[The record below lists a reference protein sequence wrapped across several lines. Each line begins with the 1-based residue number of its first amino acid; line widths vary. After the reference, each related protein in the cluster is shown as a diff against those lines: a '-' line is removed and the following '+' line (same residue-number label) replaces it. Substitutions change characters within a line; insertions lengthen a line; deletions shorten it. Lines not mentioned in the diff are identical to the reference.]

1 MIKSSIDKNFYFSP
15 SVFLFPL
22 LFVMVMWICFY
33 ANLHYFPE
41 MHEFGILPKTLKG
54 LRGVPLH
61 VFIHGSF
68 KHLLNNSIPIFF
80 LIMALNYFYRQQFWK
95 VLFLGILFSG
105 IGTWLIG
112 RNSYHIGAS
121 SLVYCLVSFIFFKGI
136 LSKYYRLV
144 ALSLT
149 IVLLYGGIIW
159 YMFPN
164 AETLKGNVSWEGHF
178 AGFVTGLT
186 MGIFIKTPQ
195 FEKPIFY
202 DWERPDFDP
211 SDKPFFKQFDENGN
225 FINPPKPEPELEII
239 EETEVDS
246 YFKSSVRVIYEF
258 LKMK

>member
-1 MIKSSIDKNFYFSP
+1 MIKSSIDKNFYFSA
-15 SVFLFPL
+15 SVFVLPV
-22 LFVMVMWICFY
+22 LFVMLMWISFY

-41 MHEFGILPKTLKG
+41 MYQFGILPKTFKG
-54 LRGVPLH
+54 LRGVVWH
-61 VFIHGSF
+61 IFIHGDF

-80 LIMALNYFYRQQFWK
+80 LVMALKYFYRQQFWQ
-95 VLFLGILFSG
+95 VLCFGILLGG

-121 SLVYCLVSFIFFKGI
+121 GLVYCLVSFLLFKGF
-136 LSKYYRLV
+136 LTKYYRLV

-164 AETLKGNVSWEGHF
+164 PETLNGGVSWEGHF
-178 AGFVTGLT
+178 AGFVTGMA

-202 DWERPDFDP
+202 DWEHPDFDP

-225 FINPPKPEPELEII
+225 FINPPKPEPEVI

-258 LKMK
+258 LGRK

>member
-15 SVFLFPL
+15 SVILFPL
-22 LFVMVMWICFY
+22 LFVMIMWICFY
-33 ANLHYFPE
+33 AGLHYFPE
-41 MHEFGILPKTLKG
+41 MHEYGILPKTLKG

-61 VFIHGSF
+61 IFIHGSF

-80 LIMALNYFYRQQFWK
+80 LVMALKYFYRQQFWK
-95 VLFLGILFSG
+95 VLLLGILFAG

-121 SLVYCLVSFIFFKGI
+121 GLVYCLVSFMFFKGI
-136 LSKYYRLV
+136 LTKYYRLV

-164 AETLKGNVSWEGHF
+164 AETINGGVSWEGHF
-178 AGFVTGLT
+178 AGFVTGLM
-186 MGIFIKTPQ
+186 MGVFMKTPQ

-202 DWERPDFDP
+202 DWEHPNFDP
-211 SDKPFFKQFDENGN
+211 KLDPFMKNFDDNGN
-225 FINPPKPEPELEII
+225 FINPPKPEII

-246 YFKSSVRVIYEF
+246 YFKSSIKVIYEF

>member
-15 SVFLFPL
+15 SVLLFPL
-22 LFVMVMWICFY
+22 LFVMAMWVSY
-33 ANLHYFPE
+33 YVGLHYFPE
-41 MHEFGILPKTLKG
+41 MHEFGILPKTVKG

-61 VFIHGSF
+61 VFIHGDF
-68 KHLLNNSIPIFF
+68 KHLLHNSIPIFF
-80 LIMALNYFYRQQFWK
+80 LIMALKYFYRQQFWK
-95 VLFLGILFSG
+95 VLILGILFSG

-164 AETLKGNVSWEGHF
+164 AETLKENVSWEGHF

-195 FEKPIFY
+195 FSTPIFY
-202 DWERPDFDP
+202 DWEHPDFDP
-211 SDKPFFKQFDENGN
+211 TDKPFFKQFDAHGN
-225 FINPPKPEPELEII
+225 FINPPKPEPEVI

-246 YFKSSVRVIYEF
+246 YFKSSVKVIYEF
-258 LKMK
+258 LGGK

>member
-1 MIKSSIDKNFYFSP
+1 MIKSSIDKNFYFST
-15 SVFLFPL
+15 SVILLPM
-22 LFVMVMWICFY
+22 LFVMGMWLCFY
-33 ANLHYFPE
+33 AGLHYFPE

-61 VFIHGSF
+61 VFIHGDF

-80 LIMALNYFYRQQFWK
+80 LVMALKYFYRQQFWK

-121 SLVYCLVSFIFFKGI
+121 SLVYCLVSFVFFKGI

-202 DWERPDFDP
+202 DWEHPDFDP
-211 SDKPFFKQFDENGN
+211 SDKPFFKQFDEHGN
-225 FINPPKPEPELEII
+225 FINPPKPEPEVI

-246 YFKSSVRVIYEF
+246 YFKSSVKVIYEF
-258 LKMK
+258 LKLK

>member
-1 MIKSSIDKNFYFSP
+1 MIKSSIDKNFYFST

-22 LFVMVMWICFY
+22 LFVLVMWVCYY
-33 ANLHYFPE
+33 ANLHYFPV
-41 MHEFGILPKTLKG
+41 MHEYGILPKTIKG

-68 KHLLNNSIPIFF
+68 QHLLNNSIPIFF
-80 LIMALNYFYRQQFWK
+80 LIMALMYFYRQQFWK
-95 VLFLGILFSG
+95 VLILGILFSG

-136 LSKYYRLV
+136 LTKYYRLV

-164 AETLKGNVSWEGHF
+164 AETIKGNVSWEGHF
-178 AGFVTGLT
+178 AGFTTGLI
-186 MGIFIKTPQ
+186 MGIFMKTAQ
-195 FEKPIFY
+195 FSSPIFY
-202 DWERPDFDP
+202 DWEHPDFNPKLDP
-211 SDKPFFKQFDENGN
+211 FMKNFDDNGN
-225 FINPPKPEPELEII
+225 FINPPKPVIVEEIQPEVE
-239 EETEVDS
+239 S
-246 YFKSSVRVIYEF
+246 YFTSSIRVIYEF

>member
-1 MIKSSIDKNFYFSP
+1 MIKSSIDKNFYFSA

-22 LFVMVMWICFY
+22 LFVMAMWICFY
-33 ANLHYFPE
+33 VGLHYFTE
-41 MHEFGILPKTLKG
+41 IHEFGILPKTVKG
-54 LRGVPLH
+54 FRGVPLH
-61 VFIHGSF
+61 VFIHGDF

-80 LIMALNYFYRQQFWK
+80 LVMALNYFYRQQFWK

-202 DWERPDFDP
+202 DWEHPDFDP
-211 SDKPFFKQFDENGN
+211 SDKPFFKQFDAHGN
-225 FINPPKPEPELEII
+225 FINPPKPEPEVI

-246 YFKSSVRVIYEF
+246 YFKSSVKVIYEF
-258 LKMK
+258 LGGK

>member
-1 MIKSSIDKNFYFSP
+1 MNKSTIDKNFYFSP
-15 SVFLFPL
+15 SVFLLPL
-22 LFVMVMWICFY
+22 LFVMIMWVCFY
-33 ANLHYFPE
+33 VGLNYIPQ
-41 MHEFGILPKTLKG
+41 MHEYGILPKTFKG

-61 VFIHGSF
+61 VFIHGDF

-80 LIMALNYFYRQQFWK
+80 LIMALKYFYRQQFWK
-95 VLFLGILFSG
+95 VLLLGILFSG

-136 LSKYYRLV
+136 LTKYYRLV

-149 IVLLYGGIIW
+149 IVLLYGGIVW

-164 AETLKGNVSWEGHF
+164 PETLNGGVSWEGHF
-178 AGFVTGLT
+178 AGFVTGLA
-186 MGIFIKTPQ
+186 MGIFVKTPQ

-202 DWERPDFDP
+202 EWEHPDFDP

-225 FINPPKPEPELEII
+225 FINPPKPEIVEEVKPEVE
-239 EETEVDS
+239 S
-246 YFKSSVRVIYEF
+246 YFTSSIRVIYEF
-258 LKMK
+258 LGGKN

>member
-1 MIKSSIDKNFYFSP
+1 MNKSSIDKNFYFSA
-15 SVFLFPL
+15 SVFLIPL
-22 LFVMVMWICFY
+22 LFVMVMWVSFY
-33 ANLHYFPE
+33 VGFRYFPE

-61 VFIHGSF
+61 VFIHGNF
-68 KHLLNNSIPIFF
+68 QHLLNNSIPIFF
-80 LIMALNYFYRQQFWK
+80 LIMALRYFYRQQFLK
-95 VLFLGILFSG
+95 VLLLGILFSG

-121 SLVYCLVSFIFFKGI
+121 SLVYCLVSFIFFKGV
-136 LSKYYRLV
+136 LTKYYRLV

-164 AETLKGNVSWEGHF
+164 AETLNGNVSWEGHF
-178 AGFVTGLT
+178 AGFVTGLA

-202 DWERPDFDP
+202 EWEHPDFDP

-225 FINPPKPEPELEII
+225 FINPPKPEIVEESKPEVE
-239 EETEVDS
+239 S
-246 YFKSSVRVIYEF
+246 YFTTSIRVIYEF
-258 LKMK
+258 LGKK

>member
-1 MIKSSIDKNFYFSP
+1 MIKSSIDKNFYFST

-22 LFVMVMWICFY
+22 FIVMAMWLCYYVNINFY
-33 ANLHYFPE
+33 TELHEY
-41 MHEFGILPKTLKG
+41 GILPKTLKG

-68 KHLLNNSIPIFF
+68 KHLLNNSIPVFF

-95 VLFLGILFSG
+95 VLVLGILFSG

-164 AETLKGNVSWEGHF
+164 AETLNGNVSWEGHF

-186 MGIFIKTPQ
+186 MGIFLKTPQ

-202 DWERPDFDP
+202 DWEHPSFNPKLDPFMKNFD
-211 SDKPFFKQFDENGN
+211 DNGN
-225 FINPPKPEPELEII
+225 FVNPPKPEIVEEIQS
-239 EETEVDS
+239 EVES
-246 YFKSSVRVIYEF
+246 YFTSSLRVIYEF

>member
-22 LFVMVMWICFY
+22 LFVMAMWVSFY
-33 ANLHYFPE
+33 VGLHYFRE
-41 MHEFGILPKTLKG
+41 MHEFGILPKSVKG
-54 LRGVPLH
+54 MRGVPLH
-61 VFIHGSF
+61 VFIHGDF

-80 LIMALNYFYRQQFWK
+80 LVMALKYFYRQQFWK

-164 AETLKGNVSWEGHF
+164 VETLKGNVSWEGHF
-178 AGFVTGLT
+178 AGFLTGLT
-186 MGIFIKTPQ
+186 MGVFIKTPQ
-195 FEKPIFY
+195 FSTPIFY
-202 DWERPDFDP
+202 DWEHPDFDP
-211 SDKPFFKQFDENGN
+211 SDKPFFKQFDEHGN
-225 FINPPKPEPELEII
+225 FINPPKPEVI

-246 YFKSSVRVIYEF
+246 YFKSSVKVIYEF

>member
-1 MIKSSIDKNFYFSP
+1 
-15 SVFLFPL
+15 
-22 LFVMVMWICFY
+22 
-33 ANLHYFPE
+33 
-41 MHEFGILPKTLKG
+41 
-54 LRGVPLH
+54 
-61 VFIHGSF
+61 
-68 KHLLNNSIPIFF
+68 
-80 LIMALNYFYRQQFWK
+80 MALNYFYRQQFWK

-164 AETLKGNVSWEGHF
+164 AETLNRGVSWEGHF

-202 DWERPDFDP
+202 DWEHPDFDP

-225 FINPPKPEPELEII
+225 FINPPKPEPEII

-246 YFKSSVRVIYEF
+246 YFKSSVRVIYDF

>member
-1 MIKSSIDKNFYFSP
+1 
-15 SVFLFPL
+15 
-22 LFVMVMWICFY
+22 MWVCFY
-33 ANLHYFPE
+33 VGEHFYPDMFQ
-41 MHEFGILPKTLKG
+41 FGILPKTVKG

-61 VFIHGSF
+61 VFIHGDF

-80 LIMALNYFYRQQFWK
+80 LVMALKYFYRQQFWK
-95 VLFLGILFSG
+95 VLCFGILFSG
-105 IGTWLIG
+105 LGTWLIG

-136 LSKYYRLV
+136 LTKYYRLV

-195 FEKPIFY
+195 FSTPIFY
-202 DWERPDFDP
+202 DWEHPDFDP

-225 FINPPKPEPELEII
+225 FINPPKLEPEID
-239 EETEVDS
+239 EETEIDS
-246 YFKSSVRVIYEF
+246 YFKSSVKVIYEF
-258 LKMK
+258 LKLK